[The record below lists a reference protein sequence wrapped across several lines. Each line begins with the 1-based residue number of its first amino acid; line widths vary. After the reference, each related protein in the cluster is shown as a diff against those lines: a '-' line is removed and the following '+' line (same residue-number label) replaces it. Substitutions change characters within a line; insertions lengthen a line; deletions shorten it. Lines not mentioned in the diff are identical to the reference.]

1 MSQLLLNIK
10 DDSKT
15 KILLQFLKSL
25 NYLSVEKLSDND
37 IIVSEAEK
45 NIMRER
51 VKKSK
56 PQDFKNWDD
65 IKNTFKL
72 D

>member
-56 PQDFKNWDD
+56 PQDFKKWDD

>member
-1 MSQLLLNIK
+1 MHQLLLDIK
-10 DDSKT
+10 DDSKMD
-15 KILLQFLKSL
+15 ILLNFLKSL
-25 NYLSVEKLSDND
+25 NYVNVKELSDND

-45 NIMRER
+45 NIMRNR
-51 VKKSK
+51 VKKAK
-56 PQDFKNWDD
+56 PENFKNWDD

>member
-15 KILLQFLKSL
+15 QILLKFLKSL
-25 NYLSVEKLSDND
+25 NYLSVEKLSDKD
-37 IIVSEAEK
+37 IIVSETEK

-51 VKKSK
+51 VKKAK
-56 PQDFKNWDD
+56 PSDFKNWDD
-65 IKNTFKL
+65 IKSSLK
-72 D
+72 